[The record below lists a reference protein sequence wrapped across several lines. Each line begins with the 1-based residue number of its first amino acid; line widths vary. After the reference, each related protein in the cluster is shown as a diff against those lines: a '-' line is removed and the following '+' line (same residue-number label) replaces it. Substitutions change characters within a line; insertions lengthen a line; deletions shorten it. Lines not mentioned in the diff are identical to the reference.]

1 MSNTDPVN
9 QPSRSNQEYIMVNGV
24 KRKNLAFI
32 RGESRIKRKLDM
44 NRKMNNGNE
53 STNNIMDDF
62 SNSTN
67 SNAPLVFNSV
77 KNVTDL
83 CEDSLT
89 TDSDLEVL
97 SYKISQSEN
106 RYRPKDLRGM
116 SQDEILS
123 TIESWQDMLY
133 DTLQKKTGRDEDP
146 IITSNNTSGNAASS
160 DLVATYS
167 DGMQYPIE
175 TKFGEKT
182 DSNSGVGRMENALG
196 ESTYS
201 VPNREDILKKYAVDE
216 KEEYIKNA
224 LQTSMKKYADE
235 FNNHSHNVN
244 GSIIYDMLKS
254 SGKQGNSVNEW
265 SDNYTIL
272 SFRVKNKKP
281 VMEETTIDIKPDDKW
296 DVTAELSEKNGSIR
310 LNYRFTNRN
319 NPQQTIKAT
328 FNNKN
333 TLYVDKEGNTVNKKS
348 YHGDFAEDQKAGKI
362 IGVPSKY
369 LMGTAS
375 FNVWFYD
382 NSNVTMEGNNVK

>member
-1 MSNTDPVN
+1 
-9 QPSRSNQEYIMVNGV
+9 
-24 KRKNLAFI
+24 
-32 RGESRIKRKLDM
+32 
-44 NRKMNNGNE
+44 
-53 STNNIMDDF
+53 
-62 SNSTN
+62 
-67 SNAPLVFNSV
+67 
-77 KNVTDL
+77 
-83 CEDSLT
+83 
-89 TDSDLEVL
+89 
-97 SYKISQSEN
+97 
-106 RYRPKDLRGM
+106 
-116 SQDEILS
+116 
-123 TIESWQDMLY
+123 MLY

-201 VPNREDILKKYAVDE
+201 VPNREDILKKYVVDE
-216 KEEYIKNA
+216 NKEYIKNA

-348 YHGDFAEDQKAGKI
+348 YHGDFDEDKKAGKI

-382 NSNVTMEGNNVK
+382 SSNVTMEGNNVK